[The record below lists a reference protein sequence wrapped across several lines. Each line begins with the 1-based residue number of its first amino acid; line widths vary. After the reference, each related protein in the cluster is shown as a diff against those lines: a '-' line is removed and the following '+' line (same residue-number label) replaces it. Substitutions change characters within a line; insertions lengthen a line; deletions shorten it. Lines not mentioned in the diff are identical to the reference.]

1 MQFRIDANLNSVR
14 QYLEDKNNNLPYPNV
29 GWNQHNTTFTTLYNA
44 LPHYQL
50 VTANTIISPN
60 EKPLPGFIHTAIF
73 YDTIQHTYSVG
84 HTSNRNTWN
93 PNPIPWNEDTTTL
106 IANIS
111 SLNNILHTLHQAHY
125 VLDISGIHPAPDIII
140 DNIAHLIEHQ
150 NTYKT
155 LPKEPFT
162 KMHELTPQEKEQIL
176 GWSFSTLNQGSL
188 YHCNPSWE
196 LITGLWDKEEPF
208 SPVIAVFYDVNTGL
222 YHVASCDM
230 SSTWSSGIGMWQ
242 PSNTLY
248 AGSSENPYEIIG
260 LIKNVLSHTD
270 KYTNFYA
277 SDVIALTTHLL
288 AEAV

>member
-1 MQFRIDANLNSVR
+1 MAFKIKPTEVTIQQYLHDKTTLTIHPDIGWQRHNSV
-14 QYLEDKNNNLPYPNV
+14 P
-29 GWNQHNTTFTTLYNA
+29 TCLYNA

-50 VTANTIISPN
+50 VTANTITSPN

-73 YDTIQHTYSVG
+73 YDTIQHTYSIG

-106 IANIS
+106 ISNIS

-125 VLDISGIHPAPDIII
+125 VLDISGIHPTPDTIIN
-140 DNIAHLIEHQ
+140 NIAHLIEHQ

-260 LIKNVLSHTD
+260 LIKNVLSQTD
-270 KYTNFYA
+270 KYVNFYA
-277 SDVIALTTHLL
+277 SDVIALTAQLL